1 MSVEERLR
9 RTLADERLALPA
21 WPDPVARVNAGI
33 ARRGRLRR
41 LLGAFGAFG
50 ATLLALLTAAV
61 WSIALTPAQ
70 PSPRPM
76 PSVTGQLV
84 PWKDSPVGAAAP
96 YPTRT
101 PRAIARPCAAADLA
115 ATAQVADAGA
125 ATGHRFYI
133 VRIVNASTTRCTLSG
148 SARLSATNAKTG
160 RRGRVPTEPTNF
172 YSPDTYDRPATID
185 PGEPALLGIV
195 TANGCA
201 GGANPTTYRNLT
213 IEVLGRA
220 YPLGG
225 LTLQT
230 TCKLAV
236 SDWLVDPNATPPPA
250 PQYLSL
256 VPALDVPA
264 TARVGELLAFTV
276 RLTNPTGA
284 AVSLTPCPAYRM
296 GAYKN
301 GGMYWLNCP
310 VATLAAHASLVFA
323 MRIQLADY
331 TPPGAIHLQ
340 WQLLD
345 QAGASVAADA
355 VVTVVA

>member
-21 WPDPVARVNAGI
+21 WPDPVARINAGI
-33 ARRGRLRR
+33 ARRRRLRR
-41 LLGAFGAFG
+41 LLGAFG
-50 ATLLALLTAAV
+50 ATLLALLTTVA
-61 WSIALTPAQ
+61 WRIALTPAQ
-70 PSPRPM
+70 PTPRPT
-76 PSVTGQLV
+76 PSVTDQFV

-101 PRAIARPCAAADLA
+101 SRATARPCTASDLA
-115 ATAQVADAGA
+115 ATAQVADEGA
-125 ATGHRFYI
+125 ATSYRFYT
-133 VRIVNASTTRCTLSG
+133 VRIVNASTTRCTLFG

-160 RRGRVPTEPTNF
+160 TRGRVPTDPTNF

-185 PGEPALLGIV
+185 PGDQALLGIV
-195 TANGCA
+195 TANGCN

-213 IEVLGRA
+213 IEVLGRT
-220 YPLGG
+220 YPLGA
-225 LTLQT
+225 LTLHT

-236 SDWLVDPNATPPPA
+236 SDWLFDPNATPPPA
-250 PQYLSL
+250 PPYASL
-256 VPALDVPA
+256 VPTLELPA
-264 TARVGELLAFTV
+264 TARVGDVLAFTV

-284 AVSLTPCPAYRM
+284 AVSLAPCPAYRM
-296 GAYKN
+296 AAYKS

-310 VATLAAHASLVFA
+310 AATIAAHASLVFA

-331 TPPGAIHLQ
+331 TPPGTIHLQ

-345 QAGASVAADA
+345 PAGASLAANA
-355 VVTVVA
+355 VLTVVA